1 MENFEFLRH
10 ITIGQ
15 YLPTGSSLHRL
26 DPRVKLVAFTIL
38 CGAFIL
44 GSGPAGI
51 FLGLIVLLGL
61 IALASIPLRYAL
73 QGLRPALPW
82 LLLLAVLQ
90 LFMVRPSAQ
99 SDVIWSW
106 GFLSLTIGGV
116 QMAVVTLGRFGALI
130 LLVSLLTFSTDITSL
145 THGAESLLRPFQ
157 RIGLPAHELALV
169 ATIALRYVSLLARQM
184 EQVVKAQASRGADF
198 GRGHGG
204 LIQRVRQIF
213 PLLIPLFLTSL
224 ERAEALVLAM
234 ETRCY
239 TGGRGRS
246 HLIRLRSRPTDYAAL
261 GIALLLTLAIVG
273 VDRWLLQPNLGSWLA
288 HFYR

>member
-1 MENFEFLRH
+1 VEDFELLRH

-15 YLPTGSSLHRL
+15 YLPTDSPLHRL
-26 DPRVKLVAFTIL
+26 DPRVKLVAFTLL

-51 FLGLIVLLGL
+51 FMGLIVMLGL
-61 IALASIPLRYAL
+61 LVLARVPLHYAL

-90 LFMVRPSAQ
+90 LFMVRPATQ

-106 GFLSLTIGGV
+106 GFLNLTIGGV
-116 QMAVVTLGRFGALI
+116 QMAVVTLCRFGALI
-130 LLVSLLTFSTDITSL
+130 LLVSLLTFSTDVTAL
-145 THGAESLLRPFQ
+145 THGAERLLRPFQ

-169 ATIALRYVSLLARQM
+169 ATIALRYVPLLAREM
-184 EQVVKAQASRGADF
+184 EQVMKAQASRGADF

-204 LIQRVRQIF
+204 LIQRVRRIF
-213 PLLIPLFLTSL
+213 PLVIPLFLTSL

-246 HLIRLRSRPTDYAAL
+246 HLIQLRSRPGDYVTL

-273 VDRWLLQPNLGSWLA
+273 VDRWLLQPNLGGWLA
-288 HFYR
+288 HL

>member
-26 DPRVKLVAFTIL
+26 DPRVKLVAFTLL
-38 CGAFIL
+38 CGAFIV
-44 GSGPAGI
+44 GSGPGGI

-61 IALASIPLRYAL
+61 LALASVPVHYAL

-82 LLLLAVLQ
+82 LLLLAALQ
-90 LFMVRPSAQ
+90 LFMVRPTAQ
-99 SDVIWSW
+99 SDLIWSW
-106 GFLSLTIGGV
+106 GFLNLTIGGV

-130 LLVSLLTFSTDITSL
+130 LLISLLTLSTDVTAL

-169 ATIALRYVSLLARQM
+169 ATIALRYVPLLARET
-184 EQVVKAQASRGADF
+184 EQVMKAQASRGADF
-198 GRGHGG
+198 GTGHGG
-204 LIQRVRQIF
+204 LIQRIRRIF
-213 PLLIPLFLTSL
+213 PLLIPLFLTTL
-224 ERAEALVLAM
+224 ERAEALALAM

-246 HLIRLRSRPTDYAAL
+246 HLIRLHSRPADYAAL
-261 GIALLLTLAIVG
+261 GLALLLTLAIVG
-273 VDRWLLQPNLGSWLA
+273 VDRWLLQPNLGGWLA
-288 HFYR
+288 HF

>member
-15 YLPTGSSLHRL
+15 YLPTGSRLHRL
-26 DPRVKLVAFTIL
+26 DPRVKLVAFTLL

-44 GSGPAGI
+44 GSGPVGI

-61 IALASIPLRYAL
+61 LALASIPLRYAL

-82 LLLLAVLQ
+82 LLFLAVLQ
-90 LFMVRPSAQ
+90 LFMVRPAAQ
-99 SDVIWSW
+99 SDLIWSW
-106 GFLSLTIGGV
+106 GFLNLTVGGV
-116 QMAVVTLGRFGALI
+116 QMAVVTFGRFGALI
-130 LLVSLLTFSTDITSL
+130 LLVSLLTFSTDVTAL

-169 ATIALRYVSLLARQM
+169 ATIALRYVPLLARQM

-198 GRGHGG
+198 GRGHGS
-204 LIQRVRQIF
+204 LIQRIRRIF

-224 ERAEALVLAM
+224 ERAEALGLAM
-234 ETRCY
+234 ESRCY

-246 HLIRLRSRPTDYAAL
+246 HLIQLRSRPVDYAAL
-261 GIALLLTLAIVG
+261 GIALLLTLAILG
-273 VDRWLLQPNLGSWLA
+273 VDRWLLPPTLGPWLA
-288 HFYR
+288 HL